1 MLIGFYYISRFF
13 WEFIKAKYFSAL
25 NAFSR
30 PLLYVLESKDLVL
43 PGRQSQQGAEKH
55 RKRRSSFWMIL
66 TLSVYCNAFLYQT
79 GQPESIIRLLE
90 ILLRNIYFSCLVI
103 FFFHFQITKVRIAD
117 QVYSINKL
125 FIIQSVVKH
134 RVLLFMTSYFVHF
147 IV

>member
-43 PGRQSQQGAEKH
+43 PKRQSQRGAEKH

-66 TLSVYCNAFLYQT
+66 ILSAYCNAFLYQM
-79 GQPESIIRLLE
+79 GQPASIIRLLD
-90 ILLRNIYFSCLVI
+90 IINIHISFLVIYFLRSSLLHT
-103 FFFHFQITKVRIAD
+103 FFL
-117 QVYSINKL
+117 Y
-125 FIIQSVVKH
+125 
-134 RVLLFMTSYFVHF
+134 LLLLEKSTYL
-147 IV
+147 